1 MSILKRYLK
10 ITDLTIFVIVFI
22 FFSTLQAKN
31 LDKFNKAQSISD
43 YFSGILHLSENKYS
57 ESNNFLKRLDGL
69 ESSHQNYSTK
79 YLFSLVNSGKL
90 SQAFHYS
97 NKLERESKDSYV
109 SDLITGVYLL
119 GNSKFKKSK
128 NYFLKAKNRETN
140 SVLENYIAN
149 SLFIWSDIDQKN
161 FDNAKIDL
169 NKLDARFENLQKI
182 QRILCKLWFCKN
194 FNKNYF

>member
-1 MSILKRYLK
+1 MYIFKKLFK
-10 ITDLTIFVIVFI
+10 ITAGISFVIIFI

-43 YFSGILHLSENKYS
+43 YFLGILHLSENPYS
-57 ESNNFLKRLDGL
+57 KSNDFLKKLDGL

-140 SVLENYIAN
+140 SVLEYYIAN
-149 SLFIWSDIDQKN
+149 SLFIWSDLDQKN

-182 QRILCKLWFCKN
+182 QTVF
-194 FNKNYF
+194 